1 MSITARYF
9 VTDEAEKA
17 KNWDILQQYQ
27 AAKANIARLENE
39 ASTIGGAFAQVVE
52 ALREVKVSKY
62 KVGDDVILVHNSN
75 TPGNLQ
81 FKVDL
86 AKLDPAKL
94 ASMLNELE
102 TSRESVIELRRQ
114 LSALGIELP

>member
-1 MSITARYF
+1 MSMKARYF
-9 VTDEAEKA
+9 VTDEAVKA

-52 ALREVKVSKY
+52 ALREVKVSQY

-81 FKVDL
+81 FRVEL

-94 ASMLNELE
+94 ASMLNDLE
-102 TSRESVIELRRQ
+102 TSRESVKELRSQ
-114 LSALGIELP
+114 LRDLGVQIP

>member
-1 MSITARYF
+1 MTARYF

-17 KNWDILQQYQ
+17 KNWEILQQYQ

-52 ALREVKVSKY
+52 ALREVKTSKY

-81 FKVDL
+81 FRVDL

-102 TSRESVIELRRQ
+102 ISRENVIELRRQ
-114 LSALGIELP
+114 LGALGVELP

>member
-1 MSITARYF
+1 MSTAARYF
-9 VTDEAEKA
+9 VTDEAAKA

-27 AAKANIARLENE
+27 SAKANVARLENE
-39 ASTIGGAFAQVVE
+39 ASAIGGAFAQVVE
-52 ALREVKVSKY
+52 ALREVKTSKY

-81 FKVDL
+81 FRVDL
-86 AKLDPAKL
+86 TKLDPAKL
-94 ASMLNELE
+94 ASMLNDLE

-114 LSALGIELP
+114 LSALGVELS